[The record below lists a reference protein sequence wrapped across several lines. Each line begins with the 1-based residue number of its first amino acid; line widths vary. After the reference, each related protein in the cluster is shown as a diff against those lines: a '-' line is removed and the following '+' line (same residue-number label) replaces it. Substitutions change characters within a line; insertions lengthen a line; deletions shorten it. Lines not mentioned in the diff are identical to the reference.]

1 MPGKGVG
8 VPVVNASAVANKAI
22 AWAVAAL
29 MGVGVDVT
37 TIGVTQLSGNGVGV
51 PTFRNQAVAIAAWV
65 AAANTESGEGVAVIK
80 T

>member
-51 PTFRNQAVAIAAWV
+51 PTFRNQAVAAADWV
-65 AAANTESGEGVAVIK
+65 AAA
-80 T
+80 